1 MIVRTLTLEAGID
14 ATVISYLGALRAW
27 WMTRQSR
34 FSGTFHDDDDL
45 SNCSR
50 LERNFF
56 ELKPITYN

>member
-1 MIVRTLTLEAGID
+1 
-14 ATVISYLGALRAW
+14 
-27 WMTRQSR
+27 MTRQSR